1 MFLQPQFLE
10 KYGNY
15 AENQSSISKFTY
27 LRTYARFIPQ
37 LGRREHW
44 KETAKRAVDFSLSL
58 EYNHRRKLGLP
69 IDFAAMREEAEEL
82 FDSMF
87 NLKQFVSGRT
97 LWVGGAEG
105 GLAEKFALANFN
117 CSFTNVSEPNDLA
130 DIFYVLLVGTGAGL
144 KANKKLLEKFPAIKR
159 DFALLN
165 EDYNYVGVPG
175 EIEDSAFSLDLTEKS
190 ATITVG
196 DSKEGW
202 VQALKMFFVALTN
215 KDWDIEELNICY
227 NFVRPAGTRLKTFGG
242 TASGHTPLQ
251 EMFEGFRKAIQNE
264 IDPTLDPI
272 EVDEDGYGKLRPIHI
287 VDMANLIGYNVVVG
301 GVRRTAEIVLG
312 DEDDYEF
319 IFAKYGMNGLY
330 GEEAFEN
337 HEEVGR
343 LLEVNGIPKP
353 KWFDEIGVKNWDE
366 NVVNDEGE
374 MIPFNNG
381 RFLPHRSMSN
391 NSIAFTKKPTRE
403 KLHLVFT
410 MMKGEGEPGFVNLR
424 EMAIR
429 RLDQMGYDNP
439 SEYLIE
445 QMMIVL
451 GMNPCAEI
459 NLRSKGVC
467 NLSTVNVKAFIADL
481 NGKKILLEEQ
491 LLGAQRL
498 SARIGLRM
506 TLIELEL
513 PEWDKTQQLDRLTG
527 NSLTGWKDAMD
538 EVNYG
543 KGQQRRLLKALR
555 RVAREEADAYA
566 KELRVN
572 APLLTTTVKPEG
584 TQSILGNAVSSGLHH
599 SHSPYY
605 IRRIRINAHDPLA
618 KAVQAMG
625 WNVMPE
631 NFTPGDTHEERMANA
646 RTLVISFPVA
656 SGAKRTKDDISVE
669 EQLETYF
676 DFQKYYAEHNSSNTI
691 TIKNDAEWGSAED
704 IIFEQWDE
712 FTAVSFLKLDGGTY
726 QQTPYE
732 AITKEQYDEM
742 VAAMPAFD
750 DAILAQFENPGEDFD
765 VTDADCA
772 TGACPVR

>member
-10 KYGNY
+10 QYGNY
-15 AENQSSISKFTY
+15 AGHQSAISKFTY
-27 LRTYARFIPQ
+27 LRTYSRYLPQ

-44 KETAKRAVDFSLSL
+44 KETAKRAVDFSLTL
-58 EYNHRRKLGLP
+58 EYNHRKKLGLP
-69 IDFAAMREEAEEL
+69 IDFGAMRQEAEEL

-97 LWVGGAEG
+97 LWVGGADN

-144 KANKKLLEKFPAIKR
+144 KANKQLLKKFPAVYR
-159 DFALLN
+159 DFQLVN
-165 EDYNYVGVPG
+165 QEYNYVGSPG
-175 EIEDSAFSLDLTEKS
+175 QLENSFTTFMRNKAI
-190 ATITVG
+190 ITVG

-202 VQALKMFFVALTN
+202 VEALRMFFTIITDKYNSVETVEF
-215 KDWDIEELNICY
+215 DY
-227 NFVRPAGTRLKTFGG
+227 NFIRPAGTRLKTFGG
-242 TASGHTPLQ
+242 TASGPEPLM
-251 EMFEGFRKAIQNE
+251 EMFEGFRKVIQNE
-264 IDPTLDPI
+264 IDPSLAPI

-312 DEDDYEF
+312 DADDFEF

-337 HEEVGR
+337 HYEVGR
-343 LLEVNGIPKP
+343 LLEANGIPKP
-353 KWFDEIGVKNWDE
+353 AWFDEIGVKNWDE
-366 NVVNDEGE
+366 FTVDENGE
-374 MIPFNNG
+374 QIPFNYG
-381 RFLPHRSMSN
+381 RQGLGHRSMSN
-391 NSIAFTKKPTRE
+391 NSIAFTEKPARE

-439 SEYLIE
+439 SEYLIQ
-445 QMMIVL
+445 QMTLEL

-467 NLSTVNVKAFIADL
+467 NLSTINVKGFVADL

-498 SARIGLRM
+498 SARIGIRM
-506 TLIELEL
+506 TLIQLEL

-555 RVAREEADAYA
+555 RVAREEADLYA

-584 TQSILGNAVSSGLHH
+584 TQSIVANAVSSGLHH

-605 IRRIRINAHDPLA
+605 IRRIRINAQDPLA
-618 KAVQAMG
+618 KAVRAMG
-625 WNVMPE
+625 WDVMPE
-631 NFTPGDTHEERMANA
+631 NFTPGETHEERMANA

-656 SGAKRTKDDISVE
+656 SGAKRTKEDISVE

-691 TIKNDAEWGSAED
+691 TIKSDEEWGSAED
-704 IIFEQWDE
+704 IIFEEWDE
-712 FTAVSFLKLDGGTY
+712 FTAVSFLALKGGSY

-732 AITKEQYDEM
+732 AITKEKYDEM
-742 VAAMPAFD
+742 VAAMPEFD
-750 DAILAQFENPGEDFD
+750 ESILAQFESNEEFD
-765 VTDADCA
+765 ITDEDCA
-772 TGACPVR
+772 TGACPTR

>member
-10 KYGNY
+10 NYGNY
-15 AENQSSISKFTY
+15 AEHQSAISKFTY
-27 LRTYARFIPQ
+27 LRTYSRFLPQ

-44 KETAKRAVDFSLSL
+44 KETAKRAVDFSLTL
-58 EYNHRRKLGLP
+58 EYNHRKKLGLP
-69 IDFAAMREEAEEL
+69 IDFAAMRKEAEEL

-87 NLKQFVSGRT
+87 NLRQFVSGRT

-144 KANKKLLEKFPAIKR
+144 KANKTLLSKFPAIKR
-159 DFALLN
+159 DFKLSN
-165 EDYNYVGVPG
+165 EPYLYVGVPG
-175 EIEDSAFSLDLTEKS
+175 EIDDSRFEMIDQHVAQ
-190 ATITVG
+190 ITVG

-202 VQALKMFFVALTN
+202 VQALRMFFVALTN
-215 KDWDIEELNICY
+215 RDWNIEEISINY
-227 NFVRPAGTRLKTFGG
+227 NYVRPAGTRLKTFGG
-242 TASGHTPLQ
+242 TASGPEPLM
-251 EMFEGFRKAIQNE
+251 EMFEGFRKTIQNE
-264 IDPTLDPI
+264 IDPTLDEI

-319 IFAKYGMNGLY
+319 IFAKYGMNGLF
-330 GEEAFEN
+330 GEEAFER

-343 LLEVNGIPKP
+343 LLEANGIPKP

-366 NVVNDEGE
+366 NVTKDGK
-374 MIPFNNG
+374 MIPFNYG
-381 RFLPHRSMSN
+381 RYLPHRSMSN
-391 NSIAFTKKPTRE
+391 NSIAFTKKPTRS
-403 KLHLVFT
+403 KLHLVFA

-424 EMAIR
+424 EMAVR
-429 RLDQMGYDNP
+429 RLEQMGYHEP

-445 QMMIVL
+445 QMMLEL

-467 NLSTVNVKAFIADL
+467 NLSTVNVKAFVLDF
-481 NGKKILLEEQ
+481 NGKKILDETG
-491 LLGAQRL
+491 LLNAQRL
-498 SARIGLRM
+498 SARIGVRM

-513 PEWDKTQQLDRLTG
+513 PEWDKVQQLDRLTG

-543 KGQQRRLLKALR
+543 KGQQRRLLKAMRSVVRSEL
-555 RVAREEADAYA
+555 DKYA

-572 APLLTTTVKPEG
+572 APLLGTTLKPEG

-618 KAVQAMG
+618 KAVIAMG
-625 WNVMPE
+625 WDVMPE
-631 NFTPGDTHEERMANA
+631 NFTPGETHEERMANA

-669 EQLETYF
+669 EQLQTYF

-704 IIFEQWDE
+704 IIFEEWDQ
-712 FTAVSFLKLDGGTY
+712 FTAVSFLALDGGSY
-726 QQTPYE
+726 EQTPYE
-732 AITKEQYDEM
+732 AITKEQYEEM
-742 VAAMPAFD
+742 AAAMPDFD
-750 DAILAQFENPGEDFD
+750 DSILAQFETNEEFD